1 MQLEGEFELLKD
13 AMNSTIER
21 FSDMVSQI
29 RTSADFVFT
38 SANEIQTGTADLS
51 QRTESQASSLEE
63 TSASVEELTQT
74 VNKNADNAKA
84 TVALAEEANSKAT
97 VGGEVVN

>member
-1 MQLEGEFELLKD
+1 VQLEGEFELLKD

-51 QRTESQASSLEE
+51 QRTESQPLAS
-63 TSASVEELTQT
+63 
-74 VNKNADNAKA
+74 KKP
-84 TVALAEEANSKAT
+84 ALALKNSLKQ
-97 VGGEVVN
+97 